1 MDVPARSLI
10 PSTAS
15 RKSEGV
21 GPLGPAVCQTAS
33 VRELPGKELVTD
45 AKLNYHGSIT
55 IDADFCRAVASGRS
69 NMSRSGTRCPARKS
83 APRPHGDEDSRCCIL
98 NGAAACTCQQGD
110 EIIIASSVFAGSTIS
125 HVSIPAFSS
134 SVRKMTSSTESPY
147 EVFRRHGGEHR
158 TIDNDLRTSQIADRE
173 SVCGGK

>member
-55 IDADFCRAVASGRS
+55 IDADFCRAVASRPLEYVEIW
-69 NMSRSGTRCPARKS
+69 NKMSGPKVSTSSPMGTRIQVLHSQWGCRVHVPAR
-83 APRPHGDEDSRCCIL
+83 R
-98 NGAAACTCQQGD
+98 
-110 EIIIASSVFAGSTIS
+110 
-125 HVSIPAFSS
+125 
-134 SVRKMTSSTESPY
+134 
-147 EVFRRHGGEHR
+147 
-158 TIDNDLRTSQIADRE
+158 
-173 SVCGGK
+173 